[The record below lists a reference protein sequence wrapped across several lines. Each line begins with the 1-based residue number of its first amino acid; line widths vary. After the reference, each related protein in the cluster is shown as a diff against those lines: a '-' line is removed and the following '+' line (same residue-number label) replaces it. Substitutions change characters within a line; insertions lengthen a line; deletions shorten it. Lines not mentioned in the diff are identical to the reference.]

1 MPNRLKGVDMNYF
14 KEAEQILY
22 SVPKKEAAITQMTKR
37 RERLTK
43 KVAPRLQYAYESEGS
58 ERSDGQEILN
68 DAAELA
74 ELIRSIDDAT
84 AELEEIHG
92 AVDAIDDAQL
102 RTLLSC
108 WYFKRMT
115 KEKIAEVL
123 DVWSIGTV
131 YVKRK
136 KAIAWF
142 AYLYWGRQIDEKIAK
157 KVAKKS

>member
-1 MPNRLKGVDMNYF
+1 MDYF

-22 SVPKKEAAITQMTKR
+22 SVPKKEAAIAQMAKR
-37 RERLTK
+37 RERLSK
-43 KVAPRLQYAYESEGS
+43 KVAAKLSCEG
-58 ERSDGQEILN
+58 EKAECEMTGKQGLLN

-74 ELIRSIDDAT
+74 ELIKSINDAT
-84 AELEEIHG
+84 DELEEIHS
-92 AVDAIDDAQL
+92 AVEAIDDEQL

-115 KEKIAEVL
+115 KERIAEEL

-142 AYLYWGRQIDEKIAK
+142 AYLYWGRYIDEKIAK
-157 KVAKKS
+157 KAAKKS